1 MVVEEFIAAL
11 TFAFLVG
18 AIFFMVQR

>member
-11 TFAFLVG
+11 TFALLVG

>member
-1 MVVEEFIAAL
+1 MVVDEFIAAL
-11 TFAFLVG
+11 TFALFVG